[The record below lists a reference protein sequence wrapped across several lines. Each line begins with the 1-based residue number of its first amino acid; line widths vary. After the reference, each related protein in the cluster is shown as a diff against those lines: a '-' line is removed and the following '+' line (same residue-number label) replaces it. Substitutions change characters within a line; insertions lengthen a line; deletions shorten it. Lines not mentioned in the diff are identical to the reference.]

1 MANRKV
7 LRGNV
12 RIVAAYPEAF
22 ADPANPTADELNNAD
37 FVHDISCA
45 IEDDY
50 TLDMTDPDTSDS
62 RSICDIGQVE
72 TPTFDNYEASL
83 DGFRD
88 ADPAAEG
95 YYNLF
100 FNLFKAPDIPYI
112 LIKRIGVGQREE
124 FTVGDIISMYT
135 VETDYPEDVVEDGSE
150 IMLGARFRP
159 VGGLNINHEVAA

>member
-62 RSICDIGQVE
+62 RSICDIWQVE
-72 TPTFDNYEASL
+72 TPTFDSYVASRN
-83 DGFRD
+83 GFRD
-88 ADPAAEG
+88 ADAAAEG

-100 FNLFKAPDIPYI
+100 FYLFKA
-112 LIKRIGVGQREE
+112 RGVP
-124 FTVGDIISMYT
+124 SML
-135 VETDYPEDVVEDGSE
+135 VKLHDVRHR
-150 IMLGARFRP
+150 LGLH
-159 VGGLNINHEVAA
+159 VY

>member
-22 ADPANPTADELNNAD
+22 EDPENPTADELNDEA

-45 IEDDY
+45 IEDGY
-50 TLDMTDPDTSDS
+50 TLNMTDSDTSDS
-62 RSICDIGQVE
+62 RSICDIGQVS
-72 TPTFDNYEASL
+72 TPTFENYDAEL

-88 ADPAAEG
+88 LDPEADG
-95 YYNLF
+95 YFNRF

-124 FTVGDIISMYT
+124 FKDGDIISMYS
-135 VETDYPEDVVEDGSE
+135 VETDYPEDIVEDGSE
-150 IMLGARFRP
+150 VMLGARFRAT
-159 VGGLNINHEVAA
+159 GGININYEVGA

>member
-22 ADPANPTADELNNAD
+22 ADPANPTAAELNDTD
-37 FVHDISCA
+37 FVKDISCA
-45 IEDDY
+45 IEDSY
-50 TLDMTDPDTSDS
+50 TLNMTDSDTSDS
-62 RSICDIGQVE
+62 RTICDIGQVQ
-72 TPTFDNYEASL
+72 TATFENYEASL

-88 ADPAAEG
+88 EDPLAQG

-112 LIKRIGVGQREE
+112 LIKRIGTDQKEP
-124 FTVGDIISMYT
+124 FAVGDIISMYA

-150 IMLGARFRP
+150 VMLGARFRP
-159 VGGLNINHEVAA
+159 TGGLNINHTVGA